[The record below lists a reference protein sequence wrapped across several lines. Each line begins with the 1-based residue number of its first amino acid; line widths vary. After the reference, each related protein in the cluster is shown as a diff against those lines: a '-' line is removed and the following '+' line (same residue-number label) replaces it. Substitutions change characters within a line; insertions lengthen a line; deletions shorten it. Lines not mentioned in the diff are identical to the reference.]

1 MGTWNNVDNLYIRYG
16 TDEAT
21 VGVAGEY
28 GTVDSGNYHVT
39 EVKLDLSTLT
49 DTAVIID
56 NNAIFPANAIVAKVE
71 TFAEVAATSSGTGTI
86 DVGLVK
92 LSDRT
97 TEIDFEAFIKDGT
110 LANCDALGETVV
122 LTKGVATAGDKMG
135 TTVGT
140 AAGLITANYN
150 TAAFQTG
157 TLKIKIYWYKA

>member
-1 MGTWNNVDNLYIRYG
+1 MGSWMNGDNLYVKYG
-16 TDEAT
+16 TTEAT
-21 VGVAGEY
+21 LSVAGEY
-28 GTVDSGNYHVT
+28 ADVAQGNYHVT
-39 EVKLDLSTLT
+39 EVKLDLTTLT

-56 NNAIFPANAIVAKVE
+56 DYAIFPANAIVAKVE

-92 LSDRT
+92 NTDRT

-150 TAAFQTG
+150 TAPFQTG
-157 TLKIKIYWYKA
+157 VLKIKIYWYKA